1 MLPLVSSSVDMVCW
15 VLPHSLLPLVFSPT
29 FINIQDA
36 VVMHSLSQWSFY
48 LDKASI
54 CQHPLSLGTPGW
66 SVMTGVMK
74 SVTVTRNM
82 NRLRIMTT
90 DCRVTRGVMTV
101 IGQILQPIEQHF
113 GAAISAAELAA
124 VYQGGRLA
132 GLRPDPDV

>member
-1 MLPLVSSSVDMVCW
+1 
-15 VLPHSLLPLVFSPT
+15 
-29 FINIQDA
+29 
-36 VVMHSLSQWSFY
+36 
-48 LDKASI
+48 
-54 CQHPLSLGTPGW
+54 
-66 SVMTGVMK
+66 MTGVMK

-90 DCRVTRGVMTV
+90 DWKVTRGVMTV

-132 GLRPDPDV
+132 GLCPDPDV